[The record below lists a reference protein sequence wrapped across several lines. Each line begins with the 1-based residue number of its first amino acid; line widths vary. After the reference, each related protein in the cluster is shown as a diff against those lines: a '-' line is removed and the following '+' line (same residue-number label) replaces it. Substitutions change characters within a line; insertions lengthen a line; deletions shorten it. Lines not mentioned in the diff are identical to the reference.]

1 LQLVTIK
8 VVDNAGLG
16 RDGVFHEDSEAS
28 DVVACSNLG
37 FVLDVVSCNLDLAT
51 SVGSLPFFVARH
63 VAHKRLPPVVSS
75 TEGQVARKVRGHQG
89 F

>member
-1 LQLVTIK
+1 
-8 VVDNAGLG
+8 
-16 RDGVFHEDSEAS
+16 
-28 DVVACSNLG
+28 LG